1 MTEASE
7 PQNNETI
14 SAEDLAELLQ
24 EYQQYRERL
33 VNETLETA
41 KRAKIS
47 QTATMARLE
56 PELAK
61 IDSVLEELRQR
72 QASLNPNS

>member
-14 SAEDLAELLQ
+14 SAQDIAELLE

-33 VNETLETA
+33 LNETLETA

-61 IDSVLEELRQR
+61 IDSVLEQLRQR
-72 QASLNPNS
+72 QASLNPNT

>member
-14 SAEDLAELLQ
+14 SAEDLAELLE